1 MKTIE
6 LTEDQRKAI
15 ALSWIEEQQEEYD
28 GYKIILSTLFS
39 GSLYGLWSWLE
50 ALQYAVT
57 LCTKNFSVKMQFIKE
72 NLK

>member
-15 ALSWIEEQQEEYD
+15 ALSWIVDQREEHD
-28 GYKIILSTLFS
+28 GYKIVLFTLFRDS
-39 GSLYGLWSWLE
+39 IFTRWSWLD
-50 ALQYAVT
+50 ALQYAAT
-57 LCTKNFSVKMQFIKE
+57 LCTKDFSVKMQFIKE